1 MVECIFGDQE
11 RATLSPKMAL
21 TLESRDTGYGLKL
34 SLRNDP
40 MINHLSEHL
49 RRLQSHLPLGYVQSL
64 IKMMLEDEEGVV
76 KAITHLPPEAGTMG
90 GDPAS
95 NNYMYVSDNVRFHIE
110 CVYQKF

>member
-1 MVECIFGDQE
+1 MSGCVFADQE

-21 TLESRDTGYGLKL
+21 TIESRETGGIPEL
-34 SLRNDP
+34 SWRNDP

-49 RRLQSHLPLGYVQSL
+49 RRLQSHLPLGL
-64 IKMMLEDEEGVV
+64 LKNLKMLLEDEEGVV

-95 NNYMYVSDNVRFHIE
+95 IL
-110 CVYQKF
+110 

>member
-1 MVECIFGDQE
+1 MSWCVFGNQE

-21 TLESRDTGYGLKL
+21 TIESRETGGVLKL
-34 SLRNDP
+34 SWRNDP

-49 RRLQSHLPLGYVQSL
+49 RRLQSHLPLGFL
-64 IKMMLEDEEGVV
+64 KDLKMLLGDEEGVV

-95 NNYMYVSDNVRFHIE
+95 NL
-110 CVYQKF
+110 

>member
-1 MVECIFGDQE
+1 MSGCVFGGQE

-21 TLESRDTGYGLKL
+21 TIESRDTGSILIL

-49 RRLQSHLPLGYVQSL
+49 RRLQCHLPLGFL
-64 IKMMLEDEEGVV
+64 KNLRILLGDEEGVL
-76 KAITHLPPEAGTMG
+76 KAISHLPPEAGTMG

-95 NNYMYVSDNVRFHIE
+95 NL
-110 CVYQKF
+110 